1 MKPGKILFLLTITI
15 MILFTNINIVDAKQ
29 YTYTFKKSEWTF
41 KQIMKYKELCRAS
54 VASTGGGGGIC
65 TFYYTETPT
74 KTAVKDCTVYKN
86 GTIDREATA
95 KNCAKGNVKPKKV
108 NRTAIYDPS
117 SKKTIGDKTSPHVQK
132 ESDIEK
138 KTATYTSKWTKMT
151 MVFGS
156 PDKKRE
162 TESAGR
168 LGAAYDVLTKNIKG
182 CSNVSKEKEPI
193 KTLCKEGSKITNEQ
207 RNAYLKGVADPDS
220 KKDSEKVS
228 EAEAKKI
235 LKGEMKSTNCKELLG
250 DDLVEILQSL
260 VDIVKVAV
268 PILLIA
274 LGTLDFGKAIFSSD
288 DNEMKKAQSKFMK
301 RLLAAA
307 AIFLVPSLLGV
318 LLNLG
323 HSIWGDVIKTDL
335 CGIKF

>member
-15 MILFTNINIVDAKQ
+15 TILFTNINIVDAEQ
-29 YTYTFKKSEWTF
+29 YTYTFKSGDWTL
-41 KQIMKYKELCRAS
+41 KKIEKYSNICRKTLGESSSKNGKIGAG
-54 VASTGGGGGIC
+54 TC
-65 TFYYTETPT
+65 TFYYTETFKATESCLVCDET
-74 KTAVKDCTVYKN
+74 KPGVGCTHYKTKKNCSAKDVGKKTVN
-86 GTIDREATA
+86 GT
-95 KNCAKGNVKPKKV
+95 
-108 NRTAIYDPS
+108 AIFDPS
-117 SKKTIGDKTSPHVQK
+117 HK
-132 ESDIEK
+132 ESRKDVIYVKKATDISKLGTVLGGGE
-138 KTATYTSKWTKMT
+138 TSTIKWSKM
-151 MVFGS
+151 VIDFGQS
-156 PDKKRE
+156 K
-162 TESAGR
+162 GR
-168 LGAAYDVLTKNIKG
+168 LGLAYDEINKIDGG
-182 CSNVSKEKEPI
+182 CKKVKTEPLKSI
-193 KTLCKEGSKITNEQ
+193 CSDGSKVTDAEKYNY
-207 RNAYLKGVADPDS
+207 AYKDES
-220 KKDSEKVS
+220 KIVS

-235 LKGEMKSTNCKELLG
+235 LKSEMKSTNCKELLG

>member
-1 MKPGKILFLLTITI
+1 MKPTKIILLSLITILTLFVNINNVSAGKSKAGKYEFKSSNWSLEELKKNKVTDLCNIGTSSCSAASNTVSCYAICTIKFKNPNYIPGSNCDKTITAS
-15 MILFTNINIVDAKQ
+15 FHGQPGGNIDYSSAKYKCNNKTLTFESSYIKTRVENSGWNSIIVKFPTKSNNKINAKEVYAQRLLVSEGICPKDNKGKYPKSPLGNICKYGEKQDLKDAAQ
-29 YTYTFKKSEWTF
+29 YAGQTYTNDGEN
-41 KQIMKYKELCRAS
+41 
-54 VASTGGGGGIC
+54 
-65 TFYYTETPT
+65 
-74 KTAVKDCTVYKN
+74 VKDKVN
-86 GTIDREATA
+86 GT
-95 KNCAKGNVKPKKV
+95 
-108 NRTAIYDPS
+108 
-117 SKKTIGDKTSPHVQK
+117 
-132 ESDIEK
+132 
-138 KTATYTSKWTKMT
+138 
-151 MVFGS
+151 
-156 PDKKRE
+156 
-162 TESAGR
+162 
-168 LGAAYDVLTKNIKG
+168 
-182 CSNVSKEKEPI
+182 KEKVTE
-193 KTLCKEGSKITNEQ
+193 E
-207 RNAYLKGVADPDS
+207 
-220 KKDSEKVS
+220 
-228 EAEAKKI
+228 EAKKI